1 MYRSSMYGDALEALV
16 AAVYL
21 DHGFEKCR
29 KFVTDKLIKPHCDID
44 AILDQNVNF
53 KSQLIELAQ
62 KNSKKA
68 TFAIRG
74 ESGASH
80 NRQFLAEAYIDEE
93 LVGTGKGLSKKK
105 AEQAAAEAALKS
117 IKIE

>member
-1 MYRSSMYGDALEALV
+1 MYGDALEALV